1 MITLT
6 EDQVK
11 KLEKRQVDD
20 YLKKLIDVIGKDNKQ
35 LPVEDTE
42 QRFQRLRSCY
52 DYLMSLHF
60 ETPKLIVSFLYA
72 EAAYPGFRDAPDLKY
87 WLDKPDT
94 VPEKQYETFL
104 YIMKNKL
111 QGG

>member
-6 EDQVK
+6 EDQVDKFEK
-11 KLEKRQVDD
+11 KRVDD
-20 YLKKLIDVIGKDNKQ
+20 YLKKLIDVISKDNEQ
-35 LPVEDTE
+35 LPDEDME
-42 QRFQRLRSCY
+42 QRFQRLSSCY

-72 EAAYPGFRDAPDLKY
+72 EAAYPGFRYASDLKY
-87 WLDKPDT
+87 WLEKPDT
-94 VPEKQYETFL
+94 VSEKQYETFL